1 MVLAIVFLGIVE
13 YIDLVTLYGVNI
25 DRKKWQFIA
34 NMFDAKFIEVCND
47 GDKKTILDELDKIKD
62 ILSDFHNILFVV
74 SGHGTMVYETRTLC
88 LVTKNGSNIPIEY
101 IIEKYSLNKWSS
113 RKIFMKFAY
122 VLDLCFGNITLSDFS
137 VDSDVALN
145 SSQLQNVIRID
156 NSDWTQIIGAA
167 LPYLT
172 TSTNVS
178 GGGHLTDLMCRGILQ
193 CTRNSDAKS
202 HSLIEFVQAA
212 RYVHKD
218 ICTDRNCSGIFQQM
232 GAKFDD
238 FTINISDFNLSH
250 LQQQSET
257 QLMAEY
263 AKLDQIRN
271 DNGESHESMIE
282 NITSTISSTLSSG
295 ISLGMSWLASTIN
308 KGHESNNIN
317 IKYIQEINAYRG
329 HLLVSGYI
337 YYIID
342 INYGYHKVIRE
353 IIRAFLIGNID
364 NKNKNISPVIIINCC
379 SFGHLSEPIKLNQL
393 TLYDKN
399 KYNKCWMD
407 CRNRL
412 MPASII
418 YYCLKCKCII
428 CKECI
433 AKNHGD
439 YELFKKYL
447 AERKNIYINH
457 QIFKETNG
465 KGKLELVTYN
475 INKNQKKWVL
485 VRINDNMNLG
495 EYDTN
500 SNNDKKNQNKQIF
513 LVKSLKNSKCRKWIC
528 RTCLYEIKAP
538 QANKRKR

>member
-1 MVLAIVFLGIVE
+1 MSTLIVALPIDRYQKDMTTSCYLFNVRKTTKELKRTAAKLGVPITLFNENDDTPCTYSNITNWMEKVRKTMCKYSSIIYCVYGHGYIYHYGQDDKFNHQCYITEDGVPIYLYSIFAKYDQSKWQKAIQIVWILDMVYSSYTAQTFPQLLTQNMFVNMIPLRDYPKILMNRTFITVQKPIFYDDTYHDDNYEPLHLMTYFLQAMEKLGIKNQ
-13 YIDLVTLYGVNI
+13 ICL
-25 DRKKWQFIA
+25 
-34 NMFDAKFIEVCND
+34 
-47 GDKKTILDELDKIKD
+47 LDVIK
-62 ILSDFHNILFVV
+62 
-74 SGHGTMVYETRTLC
+74 
-88 LVTKNGSNIPIEY
+88 
-101 IIEKYSLNKWSS
+101 
-113 RKIFMKFAY
+113 
-122 VLDLCFGNITLSDFS
+122 
-137 VDSDVALN
+137 
-145 SSQLQNVIRID
+145 
-156 NSDWTQIIGAA
+156 
-167 LPYLT
+167 
-172 TSTNVS
+172 
-178 GGGHLTDLMCRGILQ
+178 
-193 CTRNSDAKS
+193 
-202 HSLIEFVQAA
+202 
-212 RYVHKD
+212 
-218 ICTDRNCSGIFQQM
+218 
-232 GAKFDD
+232 
-238 FTINISDFNLSH
+238 
-250 LQQQSET
+250 ET
-257 QLMAEY
+257 QKQHSNNCNICPGFEATNYDNLFNFP
-263 AKLDQIRN
+263 LIQIN
-271 DNGESHESMIE
+271 SGNESMIE
-282 NITSTISSTLSSG
+282 NITSTLSSG